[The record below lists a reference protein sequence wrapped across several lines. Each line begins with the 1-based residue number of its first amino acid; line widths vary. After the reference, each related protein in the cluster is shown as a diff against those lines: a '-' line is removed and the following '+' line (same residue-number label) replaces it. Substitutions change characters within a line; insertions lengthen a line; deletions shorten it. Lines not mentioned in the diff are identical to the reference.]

1 MSKVFF
7 PQFSPSGETPQ
18 EFVRSPRHPGGE
30 SPPAFEVQWPPLL
43 SADNAQQVN
52 QAAKEM
58 EEKILKQ
65 ARDRAL
71 LIEREAYEKGFAQG
85 ERDGR
90 ELGEKRLEAILDT
103 FHKILEE
110 IGRLRRDLYQ
120 KYEGEMVRLV
130 FALTRKILRHDL
142 PLPEGWVKETVK
154 AAFQYVLEPRK
165 VILHLNPKDCQ
176 YLLNHPGGFPFSLE
190 GKEEDRLQVLA
201 DPAITRGGCF
211 LETPMGD
218 IDATLETQI
227 GALIPS
233 VWQKFEQSTLSPDR
247 PNP

>member
-1 MSKVFF
+1 MWRPRNRRSSKSGRDWRPKARRSSPGKAGRTSLSKVFF

-18 EFVRSPRHPGGE
+18 EFVRSPLHPGGE
-30 SPPAFEVQWPPLL
+30 SPSAFEVQWAPLL
-43 SADNAQQVN
+43 STDNAQQVN

-85 ERDGR
+85 ERDGL

-110 IGRLRRDLYQ
+110 IGRLRRDLCQ

-142 PLPEGWVKETVK
+142 
-154 AAFQYVLEPRK
+154 
-165 VILHLNPKDCQ
+165 
-176 YLLNHPGGFPFSLE
+176 
-190 GKEEDRLQVLA
+190 
-201 DPAITRGGCF
+201 
-211 LETPMGD
+211 
-218 IDATLETQI
+218 
-227 GALIPS
+227 
-233 VWQKFEQSTLSPDR
+233 
-247 PNP
+247 